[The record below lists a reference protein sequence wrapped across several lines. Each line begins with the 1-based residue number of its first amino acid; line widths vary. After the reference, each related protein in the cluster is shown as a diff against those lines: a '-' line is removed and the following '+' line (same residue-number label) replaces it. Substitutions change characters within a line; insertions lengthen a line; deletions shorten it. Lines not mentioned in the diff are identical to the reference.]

1 MIATEAGADASASG
15 RPGLRLRDCYW
26 FFGPLVLMVEL
37 NMISKSVIHAF
48 LARTDSPSVTLAA
61 FNAAFTFYFALTSA
75 TEVTA
80 LLCLS
85 FLKARA
91 DLRRLVAFMAIVLLL
106 PLAIALCVAFT
117 SLGSVV
123 FGGWFGLGGEAQ
135 TQART
140 SVALLAL
147 SVPVLLGRGTAFA
160 LLMLN
165 RKTIIITASTLVR
178 LLSLTISLAVLPLW
192 LDGAAIGA
200 AALMLCMA
208 AETVFAWC
216 FTWRLLMR
224 LPAVREARDSFRGYW
239 RFSWPLIINASAE
252 MGVIFVINLFLGR
265 LSNAELAIAAFGV
278 VHGLVSMLV
287 APMRNLTQSAQTL
300 VAQREDIRT
309 MFVFTVQLIVI
320 FTALAFVLFE
330 TPLRD
335 RILRG
340 VMGLTP
346 ELAAYAAPAMVL
358 SLVLAPF
365 WSFTAL
371 FRGLLAKAR
380 TTGSLAASGI
390 LRIASAA
397 LAGAITLASPEVNGA
412 FLGVAAWI
420 LSYAVETVISTWR
433 LRRLGWFVDARPA
446 AAMAR

>member
-1 MIATEAGADASASG
+1 MIATGARADAGVSE
-15 RPGLRLRDCYW
+15 RPALRLRDCYW

-75 TEVTA
+75 TEITA
-80 LLCLS
+80 LVSLS

-91 DLRRLVAFMAIVLLL
+91 DIRRVMAFMGLVLLV
-106 PLAIALCVAFT
+106 PLGIALLAAFT
-117 SLGSVV
+117 P
-123 FGGWFGLGGEAQ
+123 FGNVIFGTWFGLGTEAQ
-135 TQART
+135 AQSREA
-140 SVALLAL
+140 VAALSL
-147 SVPVLLGRGTAFA
+147 SVPFLILRGTAFA

-165 RKTIIITASTLVR
+165 RHTFVITISTLVR
-178 LLSLTISLAVLPLW
+178 LLSLAASLAVLPLW
-192 LDGAAIGA
+192 LDGASVGA
-200 AALMLCMA
+200 AALMVCMA
-208 AETVFAWC
+208 AEALFAWC
-216 FTWRLLMR
+216 FAWRLLLR
-224 LPAVREARDSFRGYW
+224 LPAVRETRDSFAAYW
-239 RFSWPLIINASAE
+239 RFAWPLIINASAE
-252 MGVIFVINLFLGR
+252 MGVIFVISLFLGR

-300 VAQREDIRT
+300 VSRREDIRT
-309 MFVFTVQLIVI
+309 MVVFTCQLIVI
-320 FTALAFVLFE
+320 FMALAFVLFE
-330 TPLRD
+330 TPLRE

-346 ELAAYAAPAMVL
+346 ELAAYSSPG
-358 SLVLAPF
+358 LVLALVLTPL

-371 FRGLLAKAR
+371 FRGLLARAR
-380 TTGSLAASGI
+380 TTGSLAASGV

-397 LAGAITLASPEVNGA
+397 LAGTVTLASPDVNGA
-412 FLGVAAWI
+412 FLGVSAWI

-433 LRRLGWFVDARPA
+433 LRRLGWFADTSPA
-446 AAMAR
+446 AATP